1 MKSSLIGLYCT
12 NQLLTYFHAS
22 TESVQKD
29 TRNHEGVF
37 FTFGDS
43 ISNTFY
49 SSLTS
54 GPYSALCNK
63 VFIACRPVYHWVY
76 DMTGYWGDGV
86 TSPREPLPDEIDY
99 DHDRVVSDV
108 KKVRVAQK

>member
-1 MKSSLIGLYCT
+1 M
-12 NQLLTYFHAS
+12 
-22 TESVQKD
+22 QKD

-54 GPYSALCNK
+54 GPYSGLCNK

-76 DMTGYWGDGV
+76 DMTGYWGAGV

-99 DHDRVVSDV
+99 DHDRVINDV
-108 KKVRVAQK
+108 KKVRVYCDQFSQHQCHKGRVKHKIQKHESI